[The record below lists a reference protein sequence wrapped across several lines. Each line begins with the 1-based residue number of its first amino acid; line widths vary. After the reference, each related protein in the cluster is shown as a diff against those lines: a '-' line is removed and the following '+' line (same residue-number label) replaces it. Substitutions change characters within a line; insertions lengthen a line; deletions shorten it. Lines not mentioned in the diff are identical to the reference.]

1 MSGSFVISTS
11 IATGETMSTRQNLQP
26 APRFESGNELA
37 VTREAMEGQ
46 FVCVELAHAAS
57 GRLSE
62 GRGCLWRPKIQ

>member
-1 MSGSFVISTS
+1 
-11 IATGETMSTRQNLQP
+11 MSTRQNLQP

>member
-37 VTREAMEGQ
+37 VTREAME
-46 FVCVELAHAAS
+46 AS
-57 GRLSE
+57 SFASSWLCGER
-62 GRGCLWRPKIQ
+62 QAQ